1 MKITIIGAGPGGYE
15 TAVEAAA
22 KGIEVTLVSSGP
34 VGGTCLNEGCIPTKA
49 LLRSAEVYETVKEA
63 ASFGV
68 EAGECR
74 LDFAAAMAR
83 KDAVVD
89 QLRSGVEFL
98 LKHKLITL
106 LRGKASLCVGDAAG
120 TAGTAPGSSV
130 VGTALGSG
138 VVGTAPGS
146 GVVGTALGSSVL
158 GTAPGSS
165 VAGTAAGGEKA
176 EDALGEDAGQAG
188 EGLRAP
194 HRVRVALDEGGEVS
208 VEADYVIIATGS
220 VAATLP
226 IPGANLPGV
235 ISSKEI
241 LEMEAL
247 PKSVCVIGAGVIG
260 LEMASMLNS
269 FGCEVSV
276 LEYCPDILPRFDTDL
291 AKRLKQSLSK
301 RGISIETSAQVKS
314 IEATQE
320 GLVTSYVRK
329 EKEASVT
336 AEKVLMAVGRRP
348 ALGTLNF
355 EEAGIAVTPKG
366 VVVDAYMQTS
376 VPGIYAIGDIAGGYM
391 LAHTAT
397 AQGRRALNHILAGCP
412 LEGPVDSIRLDIVP
426 AAVFTRPEAATV
438 GLTEDECKA
447 NGIPVK
453 VLKSF
458 FRASGKAVAMGET
471 DGFCKIVASEPDGRI
486 LGCHLFGP
494 HSSDIIQEVAA
505 LITMD
510 ATLKDLESI
519 IHAHPT
525 LSEVILSAARG

>member
-22 KGIEVTLVSSGP
+22 KGIEVTLVSAGP

-49 LLRSAEVYETVKEA
+49 LLRSAEVFETVKEA
-63 ASFGV
+63 ASYGV
-68 EAGECR
+68 EAGECA
-74 LDFAAAMAR
+74 LDFAKAMER

-106 LRGKASLCVGDAAG
+106 LRGKASLCGGEAEG
-120 TAGTAPGSSV
+120 RP
-130 VGTALGSG
+130 
-138 VVGTAPGS
+138 
-146 GVVGTALGSSVL
+146 
-158 GTAPGSS
+158 
-165 VAGTAAGGEKA
+165 AGGET
-176 EDALGEDAGQAG
+176 EDRPAGGEVAPGGEAAGKALGKAAGQAG
-188 EGLRAP
+188 EAIRAP
-194 HRVRVALDEGGEVS
+194 HKVKVALDEGGEVE

-220 VAATLP
+220 VSASLP
-226 IPGANLPGV
+226 IPGADLPGV
-235 ISSKEI
+235 LSSKEV
-241 LEMEAL
+241 LSLEAL

-291 AKRLKQSLSK
+291 AKRLKQSLGK
-301 RGISIETSAQVKS
+301 RGISIETSAQVRS
-314 IEATQE
+314 IEAAPE
-320 GLVTSYVRK
+320 GLVTSYIRK
-329 EKEASVT
+329 DKECSVT

-348 ALGTLNF
+348 ALGSLNF
-355 EEAGIAVTPKG
+355 GEAGIAVTPRG
-366 VVVDAYMQTS
+366 VVVDEYMQTS

-412 LEGPVDSIRLDIVP
+412 ASGPVDSIRLDTVP

-438 GLTEDECKA
+438 GLTEDECK
-447 NGIPVK
+447 IPVK
-453 VLKSF
+453 VYKSF
-458 FRASGKAVAMGET
+458 FRANGKAVAMGET
-471 DGFCKIVASEPDGRI
+471 DGFCKIVAAEEDGRI

-505 LITMD
+505 LITRD
-510 ATLKDLESI
+510 ATVHDLESI

-525 LSEVILSAARG
+525 LSEVILSAAKG

>member
-49 LLRSAEVYETVKEA
+49 LLRSAEVFETVKEA
-63 ASFGV
+63 ASYGV
-68 EAGECR
+68 EAGECA
-74 LDFAAAMAR
+74 LDFAKAMQR

-106 LRGKASLCVGDAAG
+106 LRGKASLC
-120 TAGTAPGSSV
+120 
-130 VGTALGSG
+130 
-138 VVGTAPGS
+138 
-146 GVVGTALGSSVL
+146 
-158 GTAPGSS
+158 
-165 VAGTAAGGEKA
+165 GGLA
-176 EDALGEDAGQAG
+176 EGRPAG
-188 EGLRAP
+188 EAIRAP
-194 HRVRVALDEGGEVS
+194 HKVKVALDEGGEVEVGS
-208 VEADYVIIATGS
+208 DYVIIATGS
-220 VAATLP
+220 VSASLP
-226 IPGANLPGV
+226 IPGAYLPGV
-235 ISSKEI
+235 LSSKEV
-241 LEMEAL
+241 LSLEAL

-291 AKRLKQSLSK
+291 AKRLKQSLGK
-301 RGISIETSAQVKS
+301 RGISIETSAQVRS
-314 IEATQE
+314 IEATPE
-320 GLVTSYVRK
+320 GLATSYIRK
-329 EKEASVT
+329 EKECSVT

-348 ALGTLNF
+348 ALGSLNF
-355 EEAGIAVTPKG
+355 GEAGIAVTPKG
-366 VVVDAYMQTS
+366 VVVDEYMQTS
-376 VPGIYAIGDIAGGYM
+376 VPGVYAIGDIAGGYM

-412 LEGPVDSIRLDIVP
+412 ASGPVDSIRLDTVP

-438 GLTEDECKA
+438 GLTEDECK
-447 NGIPVK
+447 IPVK
-453 VLKSF
+453 VYKSF
-458 FRASGKAVAMGET
+458 FRANGKAVAMGEA
-471 DGFCKIVASEPDGRI
+471 DGFCKIVAAEEDGRI

-494 HSSDIIQEVAA
+494 HSSDVIQEVAA
-505 LITMD
+505 LITRD
-510 ATLKDLESI
+510 ATVHDLDSI

-525 LSEVILSAARG
+525 LSEVILSAVRN